1 MDLSRIDDY
10 LRTLGRSERT
20 VDNYE
25 WALRKK
31 FVDVVGEAA
40 SLDHETY
47 TTFLASLS
55 PYSPSTKS
63 VLVAAV
69 DGFYAFCEAGDP
81 ARMRAA
87 RRHYIKKQKTKPVNF
102 DIDAVTGLIETLSN
116 PRYIENRVKQA
127 EPAWKEITYLSI
139 LRDAA
144 FVKMCAFGGFR
155 ISEALSLTRGDI
167 DYKNMRS
174 MIVGKGEKHAMVYF
188 SKASIDALRTYL
200 NARAKLDGDSGKP
213 LSSLP
218 VFASHDR
225 RGKYQFRT
233 ITVAGMRKSF
243 HTHGFPIRVHDL
255 RHYFVTMILL
265 GTEGNLKLAQE
276 LARHS
281 SINTTGRYAH
291 LTNSQLEKGYHEV
304 FG

>member
-10 LRTLGRSERT
+10 IRTLDRSERT
-20 VDNYE
+20 VGEYE
-25 WALRKK
+25 RALRRN
-31 FVDVVGEAA
+31 FIDVVGEAA
-40 SLDHETY
+40 PLDHNTY
-47 TTFLASLS
+47 VRFLESLS
-55 PYSPSTKS
+55 GYSPSSKNVFVS
-63 VLVAAV
+63 AV
-69 DGFYAFCEAGDP
+69 DGLYAFCEAGDP

-87 RRHYIKKQKTKPVNF
+87 RRHYIKKQKPKPINF

-116 PRYIENRVKQA
+116 PRYIKNRVALA
-127 EPAWKEITYLSI
+127 EKPWKEITYLSI

-144 FVKMCAFGGFR
+144 FTKMCAFGGFR

-167 DYKNMRS
+167 DYKNMRT
-174 MIVGKGEKHAMVYF
+174 MIIGKGEKHAMVYF
-188 SKASIDALRTYL
+188 SKASIDALRMYL
-200 NARAKLDGDSGKP
+200 NARAKLDGDSGQS
-213 LSSLP
+213 LQSLP

-225 RGKYQFRT
+225 RGKYHFRT
-233 ITVAGMRKSF
+233 ISVPGMRKSF
-243 HTHGFPIRVHDL
+243 HTHGYNLHPHLL

-281 SINTTGRYAH
+281 SMSTTGRYGH
-291 LTNSQLEKGYHEV
+291 LTNAQLEKGYHDV